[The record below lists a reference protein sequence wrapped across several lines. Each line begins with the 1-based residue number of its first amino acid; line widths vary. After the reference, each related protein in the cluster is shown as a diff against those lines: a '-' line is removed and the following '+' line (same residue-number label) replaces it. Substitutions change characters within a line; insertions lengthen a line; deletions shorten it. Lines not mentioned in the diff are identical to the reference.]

1 VTPGW
6 TQVPRGAPSWSARIR
21 DGGNH
26 SAGDIMSS
34 GTDNPAPHPEPRADR
49 LDSWKEIASYLGRS
63 VSTVQRWEHE
73 EGLPVHRHV
82 HGKLGS
88 VYASKAEI
96 DAWWETRRL
105 ALDAPTETAAPGPV
119 HDAQATTSR
128 GPRGPTEARRLPP
141 IAVLILITT
150 TAIAAALVAWLR
162 PAPHPSP
169 AAITSIAVLPLRD
182 LGAAPGDEWFA
193 EGVADALR
201 VALSRRGTL
210 RVTASTSSNLYAD
223 STERPREICRS
234 LGVDAVVEGT
244 VQRAGDRV
252 RVNVAL
258 VDGRS
263 EQRLRTVSVEHD
275 LANVFQL
282 YEDLSRQVVEHLAVD
297 GEPRPPAR
305 AERAR
310 VAVPEA
316 YEAYLRGL
324 YFRKRRQMGGC
335 AQAEPH
341 LQKAL
346 ALDPRLAEAHASLA
360 FCYGFDRLSGQLS
373 ASEAARRGRREA
385 EQALALDDR
394 QPMAHVAL
402 GLVHHRLEYDWAG
415 AERHLRRAVEID
427 PNHVFALG
435 FLSELLYA
443 GGRPDEGLAL
453 LQRALAIDPLSLDH
467 HAGLG
472 FALYN
477 LRRFQAAAD
486 HLRDTLELD
495 PDWRLA
501 RLWLAESLA
510 ALGRR
515 DETVAEYL
523 EFIRRVMPPAAGVA
537 AVAALDRAHREQ
549 GWAGFWHAELAL
561 VHGAGTDGRSEWLSR
576 GMAFPYFMARRYARL
591 SDRERA
597 LDALEAAHAARDM
610 LLVFMGLETLFVP
623 LHDEPRFRALAGR
636 TGIAIAAAR

>member
-1 VTPGW
+1 
-6 TQVPRGAPSWSARIR
+6 
-21 DGGNH
+21 
-26 SAGDIMSS
+26 MSS

-49 LDSWKEIASYLGRS
+49 LDSWKEIAAYLGRS

-96 DAWWETRRL
+96 DAWWETRRVT
-105 ALDAPTETAAPGPV
+105 LDPNAGAAPAGSV
-119 HDAQATTSR
+119 HDGPPTASR
-128 GPRGPTEARRLPP
+128 GQRGPPARRRP
-141 IAVLILITT
+141 IAVLVLITT
-150 TAIAAALVAWLR
+150 AAVAAVLFTFLR
-162 PAPHPSP
+162 PSPQPSTS
-169 AAITSIAVLPLRD
+169 AITSIAVLPLRD
-182 LGAAPGDEWFA
+182 LGAAAGDEWFA

-201 VALSRRGTL
+201 VALARRGTL

-223 STERPREICRS
+223 TTERPREICRS
-234 LGVDAVVEGT
+234 LGVDALVEGT
-244 VQRAGDRV
+244 VHRAGDRV
-252 RVNVAL
+252 RVNVGL
-258 VDGRS
+258 VDGRT

-282 YEDLSRQVVEHLAVD
+282 YEDLSRQVVEHLAVA
-297 GEPRPPAR
+297 GEAPLPPATT
-305 AERAR
+305 ERAR

-316 YEAYLRGL
+316 YDAYLRGL

-373 ASEAARRGRREA
+373 GSDAARRGRQQA

-402 GLVHHRLEYDWAG
+402 GLVYHRMEYDWAN
-415 AERHLRRAVEID
+415 AERHLRHAVAID

-443 GGRPDEGLAL
+443 ADRPDEGLAL

-467 HAGLG
+467 HTGLG

-477 LRRFQAAAD
+477 LRRFEAAAD
-486 HLRDTLELD
+486 QLRDTLELD

-501 RLWLAESLA
+501 RLWRAESLA

-515 DETVAEYL
+515 DEAVAEYL
-523 EFIRRVMPPAAGVA
+523 EFIRRVMPPAAGVS
-537 AVAALDRAHREQ
+537 AVAALDRAYREQ
-549 GWAGFWHAELAL
+549 GWAGFWLAELAL
-561 VHGAGTDGRSEWLSR
+561 VRENDPTAPSEWLSR

-591 SDRERA
+591 GDRERA

-610 LLVFMGLETLFVP
+610 LLVFMGLESLFVP
-623 LHDEPRFRALAGR
+623 LHDEPRFRALTAR
-636 TGIAIAAAR
+636 TGVAIAAAR